1 MSDTANGETKVNA
14 YIEHINRHILPHA
27 DFGRLNASYSSQDK
41 EYAKQMLASLHQ
53 AFAKVYGGTYADEH
67 TCGESIMAPAVIKA
81 RNSGEL
87 CVGLVTLDLTSSG
100 EHWGTDFFTEYGVI
114 PDDEIDRDVLRPRI
128 DRFIPYDYWYTVQIE
143 RDIHVD
149 FDKVSQDVAEL
160 LNACDTAPVI
170 GPPSRKHSKNKER
183 SEERRAK

>member
-1 MSDTANGETKVNA
+1 MSDTGNGEGKVSA
-14 YIEHINRHILPHA
+14 YIGHINRHILPYV
-27 DFGRLNASYSSQDK
+27 DFSKLNASYASQDK

-53 AFAKVYGGTYADEH
+53 AFVQTYGGIDVDEY

-143 RDIHVD
+143 RDVHVD
-149 FDKVSQDVAEL
+149 FDKVPQDVAEL
-160 LNACDTAPVI
+160 LSSFDTAPVI
-170 GPPSRKHSKNKER
+170 GSPSHKQTKAKTANKEG
-183 SEERRAK
+183 RAK